1 MGEVNA
7 QAMIMAIKLPHE
19 VTNKGIK
26 AAKTGVN
33 GKVSMARTTAK
44 GAND

>member
-1 MGEVNA
+1 MGGVNA

-19 VTNKGIK
+19 VTNKVTT

-33 GKVSMARTTAK
+33 GKVNMARTTAK
-44 GAND
+44 GANN